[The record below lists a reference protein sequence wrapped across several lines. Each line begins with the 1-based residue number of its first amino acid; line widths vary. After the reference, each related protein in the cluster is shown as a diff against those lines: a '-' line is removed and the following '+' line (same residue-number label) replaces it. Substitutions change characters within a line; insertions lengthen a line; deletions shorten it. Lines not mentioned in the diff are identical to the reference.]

1 MQTQTWIK
9 VTLKEKGFK
18 LKDMAKALGI
28 TAPRVTD
35 ILRGTREVQS
45 HELDQLAGL
54 LGLSLKS
61 LLASLQNGELT
72 ELSESDDRLPVL
84 GKLLG
89 DGSLLPI
96 AAKGDISTVA
106 LPPDMESADGLY
118 CYIMGDN
125 SMAQEIKPGDII
137 IAADPRV
144 HFYPMV
150 PGALF
155 MVRRGDDKIAL
166 RQYLKNDSGEGWLVP
181 LPMQPNPEFS
191 SWRFDMLPAAL
202 SSSPAKNGAST
213 ANPAASNGPAN
224 ADRETLENET
234 VRIADIFAAVLWVQ
248 RRYMPVASD

>member
-9 VTLKEKGFK
+9 ATLKAKGFK
-18 LKDMAKALGI
+18 LKDMAEALGI

-54 LGLSLKS
+54 LDLSLKS
-61 LLASLQNGELT
+61 LLASLQKGELT
-72 ELSESDDRLPVL
+72 ELPESGDRLPVL
-84 GKLLG
+84 GRLLG

-96 AAKGDISTVA
+96 ASKGDISTVA
-106 LPPDMESADGLY
+106 LPPDLNSVEGLY
-118 CYIMGDN
+118 CYVMGDN

-155 MVRRGDDKIAL
+155 IVRRASGKTAL

-181 LPMQPNPEFS
+181 LPIQPNPEFS

-202 SSSPAKNGAST
+202 SSSPAEGTSGEAGST
-213 ANPAASNGPAN
+213 GPTN
-224 ADRETLENET
+224 ADRETQGNET

-248 RRYMPVASD
+248 RRYMPEASA